1 MEDALEDLEAL
12 MIKWKD
18 MVKLAQDLNERL
30 TAVSA
35 PTPTPGFPLPSSS
48 VSSSS
53 GAGLSATQPMAA
65 SKQVVEPEEAT
76 FIRSSL
82 AQLGLQMANAPVTQD
97 MVRDERIWFE
107 ELAKELAGVLEGS
120 GAGAGKGTGKGGEG
134 MMRRRG
140 IIALDEVW
148 GGWNR
153 ARGVGEC
160 LCLWILPL
168 GLRLVVLRCWVLR
181 RGFAGAMDSGATA
194 VVAVALELDTLTLLP
209 SCIFRCC
216 ASNFVSPVLAV
227 VFSRQA
233 G

>member
-1 MEDALEDLEAL
+1 METTAIASQSNMEDALEDLEAL

-35 PTPTPGFPLPSSS
+35 PAPTPGIALSSASTFPSPSSS
-48 VSSSS
+48 PSPA
-53 GAGLSATQPMAA
+53 AGLSATAPGMAMAA
-65 SKQVVEPEEAT
+65 SRQVVEPEEAT

-97 MVRDERIWFE
+97 MVRDERNWFE

-120 GAGAGKGTGKGGEG
+120 GAGAGKGSGNGKGGEG

-160 LCLWILPL
+160 LRLSAL
-168 GLRLVVLRCWVLR
+168 GIRSRGSRCGVTYLRCVGGSDLLR
-181 RGFAGAMDSGATA
+181 WSWGVG
-194 VVAVALELDTLTLLP
+194 
-209 SCIFRCC
+209 
-216 ASNFVSPVLAV
+216 
-227 VFSRQA
+227 
-233 G
+233 